1 MGGTY
6 GGPSSRF
13 GFTSA
18 CWEVKAYLT
27 LKWQTV
33 CSYMKLPDTET
44 FKVLPELLHRM
55 VQIQDIY
62 FLLHLFRVGCKS
74 VGGVGGGWGTGRGL
88 LLERA
93 ASLHGC
99 RTCVLGVQKVRTQ
112 SCRSVSDSSPHF
124 ISAVSDK
131 VCVTWLTYSCI
142 VLFLYCDKPE
152 GRLRL
157 TSDGFR
163 AKQCDLHSK
172 ILSCAKM
179 CFRLDVGRF
188 HIRHLFIYK
197 INNVCM

>member
-1 MGGTY
+1 MTNCLLLYEKFDSQTLKLLKCCQSSSTGWCRYGTFI
-6 GGPSSRF
+6 SSS
-13 GFTSA
+13 TSA
-18 CWEVKAYLT
+18 GWGVNQLE
-27 LKWQTV
+27 
-33 CSYMKLPDTET
+33 
-44 FKVLPELLHRM
+44 EL
-55 VQIQDIY
+55 
-62 FLLHLFRVGCKS
+62 
-74 VGGVGGGWGTGRGL
+74 GGGGTGRGL

-131 VCVTWLTYSCI
+131 VCVTWLTYSCF